1 MKKNLINTGG
11 TLLDLSTP
19 AVMGIL
25 NVTPDSFYDGGA
37 FDQEKT
43 AVDQVGKMLSE
54 GASIIDIGAQST
66 RPGSQHLDAETEWK
80 RLEVI
85 LGNLRKEF
93 PNALFSIDTF
103 HSSVAERA
111 VGEGCSI
118 VNDISGGT
126 MDPLMFPTMVRLNVP
141 YILMHIQGTPQT
153 MQQQPH
159 YENVVAEVHQFLQTK
174 IQELKNLGLKDV
186 IIDPGFGF
194 GKTLEQNYQLLN
206 GLSSLNSLD
215 VPVLVGVSR
224 KSMINK
230 VLSCSA
236 SEALNGTTVLN
247 TLALLGGASILRV
260 HDVKEAVEAIKLVG
274 AFKSVGEN

>member
-1 MKKNLINTGG
+1 
-11 TLLDLSTP
+11 
-19 AVMGIL
+19 MGIL

-66 RPGSQHLDAETEWK
+66 RPASQHLDAETEWK

-215 VPVLVGVSR
+215 VPMLVGISR

-236 SEALNGTTVLN
+236 SESLNGTTVLN

-260 HDVKEAVEAIKLVG
+260 HDVKQAVEAVKLVG